1 MELKRKDVEADRR
14 YKLCAVDKVE
24 NIFLGEHD
32 YKQYNSYHYV
42 KRLWQSLRKIML
54 YFVLLNIVLISFNSP
69 TVVTHIAKR
78 SAGPATSAVADA
90 GLASRGPLM

>member
-1 MELKRKDVEADRR
+1 MEADRR
-14 YKLCAVDKVE
+14 YKLCAVEKVE

-32 YKQYNSYHYV
+32 YKQYNSYHYM
-42 KRLWQSLRKIML
+42 KRLWQSLQKIMI

-78 SAGPATSAVADA
+78 SAGPDISTVADA
-90 GLASRGPLM
+90 GLTSRALLM